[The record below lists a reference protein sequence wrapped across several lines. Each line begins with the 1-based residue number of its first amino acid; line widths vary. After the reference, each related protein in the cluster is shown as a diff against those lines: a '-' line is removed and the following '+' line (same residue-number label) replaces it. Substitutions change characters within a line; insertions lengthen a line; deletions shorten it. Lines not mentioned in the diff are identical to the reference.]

1 VDQAL
6 LYACAPY
13 IVCTA
18 LSAFWSVVIST
29 LHYILGIS
37 ELNIAVTLAIFHSK
51 GTVALIMAILK
62 IFVNEVVITGA
73 AMRII
78 LAGILSIPVD
88 LRGFRDNRSLYTFD
102 SDTV

>member
-1 VDQAL
+1 
-6 LYACAPY
+6 
-13 IVCTA
+13 
-18 LSAFWSVVIST
+18 
-29 LHYILGIS
+29 
-37 ELNIAVTLAIFHSK
+37 VTLAIFHSK

-62 IFVNEVVITGA
+62 IFVNEFVITGA

-102 SDTV
+102 YYDCLKIKATSCCRDVILEISVTIIDIFGNIWTNIGEIIIKTLC